1 MIMRKFAFPFH
12 TLDYTLSHHPAAA
25 HYHILCQTHTSS
37 KGVACISHGISAQDK
52 TSGRANK
59 GGRGR
64 DMGGRTRSDRMG
76 PDPLESDESD
86 WDDAMDVDNHIVN
99 PNEY

>member
-1 MIMRKFAFPFH
+1 
-12 TLDYTLSHHPAAA
+12 
-25 HYHILCQTHTSS
+25 
-37 KGVACISHGISAQDK
+37 
-52 TSGRANK
+52 
-59 GGRGR
+59 
-64 DMGGRTRSDRMG
+64 MG